1 MFDLTHKNTV
11 THITEDFDDPLGD
24 DEWEVKRNTEIVI
37 VNQQTPKAGDVS
49 QMFARW

>member
-24 DEWEVKRNTEIVI
+24 DEWEAAK
-37 VNQQTPKAGDVS
+37 S
-49 QMFARW
+49 